1 MYRKHTVKTVTF
13 TPYPRTP
20 DPQHYP
26 KNPAFGYVYLAA
38 YRILSYPLSDTVW
51 EVATGERLKGVGE
64 PINRHELK
72 KRFRGNLGI
81 FLSYIH
87 ICICMG
93 SQKERQ
99 ERLMLLAKMKKQH
112 EEDEVSEVLSR
123 HLLEDYMIQIWFLG
137 YQTRMDY
144 LNVLFRTQK
153 R

>member
-1 MYRKHTVKTVTF
+1 MLF

-38 YRILSYPLSDTVW
+38 YRILSYPFSDTVW

-72 KRFRGNLGI
+72 KRFRGKLGI

-153 R
+153 RE

>member
-13 TPYPRTP
+13 TPFSPP
-20 DPQHYP
+20 KPPQIP
-26 KNPAFGYVYLAA
+26 TIWLCLFSC
-38 YRILSYPLSDTVW
+38 LSYLIYPLIDTVW

-64 PINRHELK
+64 PINRRKVK
-72 KRFRGNLGI
+72 KRFRGKLGI

-112 EEDEVSEVLSR
+112 EEDGVSEVLSR

-144 LNVLFRTQK
+144 LNVLFRTQ
-153 R
+153 RRE

>member
-1 MYRKHTVKTVTF
+1 M
-13 TPYPRTP
+13 
-20 DPQHYP
+20 
-26 KNPAFGYVYLAA
+26 NL
-38 YRILSYPLSDTVW
+38 IYPLLDTVW

-81 FLSYIH
+81 FLSYMY
-87 ICICMG
+87 ICVYMG

-137 YQTRMDY
+137 YQTRTDY
-144 LNVLFRTQK
+144 LNVLFRSQ
-153 R
+153 RRE